1 MNISILYED
10 ADLLVINKPSGLVV
24 HPDGRTKEL
33 SVSAWVAEHFPETES
48 VGEPLGWNQD
58 SRPTERYQSF
68 GRARFRIQ
76 GGEKNNFSSVNSNP
90 KSRIHIP
97 ESTPPRSGIVHRID
111 RETSGVLIIAK
122 SQKAFD
128 FLKKQFQK
136 RTITKIYTAFVV
148 GELKKDDGMLDKP
161 IGKSPRDFRRWS
173 AERGAKGVMREALTN
188 YRVLA
193 KDSGYSL
200 VEVFPKTGRT
210 HQIRVHFKA
219 LGHPIVADSL
229 YGKKDDPVFGFT
241 RLALHARAIEFIDLK
256 GKRISVEAPYPADFK
271 KAIKQIQKD

>member
-48 VGEPLGWNQD
+48 VGEPLV
-58 SRPTERYQSF
+58 
-68 GRARFRIQ
+68 
-76 GGEKNNFSSVNSNP
+76 FSSGEEVA
-90 KSRIHIP
+90 
-97 ESTPPRSGIVHRID
+97 RSGIVHRID
-111 RETSGVLIIAK
+111 RETSGALIIAK
-122 SQKAFD
+122 NQKAFD

-136 RTITKIYTAFVV
+136 RTVTKIYTAFVV
-148 GELKKDDGMLDKP
+148 GEMKKDDGMLDKP

-173 AERGAKGVMREALTN
+173 AERGAKGVMREALTT